1 MPTFKQRLRV
11 ILTATM
17 IAAACGAAAG
27 YMLGRELLLRLAE
40 TKLQQYA
47 GRIMADGE
55 ASSAELRTM
64 LSAVSASPHPF
75 CSDAEIRY
83 FRNLIFES
91 EYSKDVGRMR
101 DGKIACSA
109 TLGRVARPQAE
120 SRPDFTQQDGSIL
133 YKNLAPYQNSDVD
146 AITLQLGGS
155 YVVFVP
161 LARMHLEPAPM
172 HYTETAMD
180 APRQKSGNLLGE
192 APPAT
197 GAILTTE
204 GQERLGDNLYATR
217 CSIRFF
223 NCVTAYTSIP
233 EALAADRTHLGG
245 STVLGGLLGVLSGYF
260 FSLLYRRNK
269 SIEQQLRRAIRRD
282 ELRLAYQPIVS
293 LASGRIVGAEAL
305 ARWTDEHGLAVG
317 PDVFI
322 GIAEERGFVAAIT
335 RLVVQH
341 ALSDFGETLRGH
353 SNFRLSINVTASDL
367 ADPGFLVMLEEAL
380 QRAKVPAQRLAIEI
394 TESSTVRQEVAMEA
408 IQHLR
413 QQGHSVH
420 IDDFG
425 TGYSSLSY
433 LHDLS
438 VDAIKIDRSF
448 TQAIGTG
455 SVVVAILPQIL
466 AMAKALK
473 LGVIVEGIETA
484 QQAAYFAAQAQP
496 VLGQGWLFGR
506 PVHAA
511 EFHSLLA
518 KDTSDAPIIPAAAL
532 GGNLPENQDLK
543 FVPADVA

>member
-1 MPTFKQRLRV
+1 
-11 ILTATM
+11 
-17 IAAACGAAAG
+17 
-27 YMLGRELLLRLAE
+27 
-40 TKLQQYA
+40 
-47 GRIMADGE
+47 
-55 ASSAELRTM
+55 M

-83 FRNLIFES
+83 FRSLIFES

-101 DGKIACSA
+101 NGRIACSA
-109 TLGRVARPQAE
+109 TLGRVARLQAD
-120 SRPDFTQQDGSIL
+120 SRPDFTQQDGSLL
-133 YKNLAPYQNSDVD
+133 YKNLAPYQNNGVA
-146 AITLQLGGS
+146 AITLQHGGS

-180 APRQKSGNLLGE
+180 APSQKAGNLLGE

-197 GAILTTE
+197 GSILTTE
-204 GQERLGDNLYATR
+204 GQSRVGGNLYATR
-217 CSIRFF
+217 CSIRYF

-233 EALAADRTHLGG
+233 EALTEDRTYLGG
-245 STVLGGLLGVLSGYF
+245 STVLGGLFGLLFGYF

-269 SIEQQLRRAIRRD
+269 SMEQQLRRAVRRD
-282 ELRLAYQPIVS
+282 ELRLAYQPIVN
-293 LASGRIVGAEAL
+293 LASGRIVGAESL
-305 ARWTDEHGLAVG
+305 ARWTNEQGLPVG

-322 GIAEERGFVAAIT
+322 GVAEERGFVGTIT
-335 RLVVQH
+335 RIVVQH
-341 ALSDFGETLRGH
+341 ALRDFGEILRGQ

-380 QRAKVPAQRLAIEI
+380 QRAKVPARRLAIEI
-394 TESSTVRQEVAMEA
+394 TESSTVRQEVAMKA
-408 IQHLR
+408 IQYLR

-438 VDAIKIDRSF
+438 VDVIKIDRSF

-455 SVVVAILPQIL
+455 SAVVAILPQIL
-466 AMAKALK
+466 GMAEALS

-484 QQAAYFAAQAQP
+484 QQAAYFAAQAQQP
-496 VLGQGWLFGR
+496 VFGQGWYFGR
-506 PVHAA
+506 PVPTQ
-511 EFHSLLA
+511 EFHALLA
-518 KDTSDAPIIPAAAL
+518 KDAQEGPAIQTTTLSGDPQEGQEAELASTI
-532 GGNLPENQDLK
+532 
-543 FVPADVA
+543 VA

>member
-1 MPTFKQRLRV
+1 
-11 ILTATM
+11 
-17 IAAACGAAAG
+17 
-27 YMLGRELLLRLAE
+27 MLGRDLLLRLAE

-55 ASSAELRTM
+55 ASSAELRTI
-64 LSAVSASPHPF
+64 LSAVSASPHPL

-83 FRNLIFES
+83 FRSLIFES

-109 TLGRVARPQAE
+109 TLGRLPRPQAQ
-120 SRPDFTQQDGSIL
+120 SSPDFTQQDGSTL
-133 YKNLAPYQNSDVD
+133 YKNLAPYQNSGVA
-146 AITLQLGGS
+146 AITLQKGGS

-161 LARMHLEPAPM
+161 LARMHLESAPM
-172 HYTETAMD
+172 HYTETAVD
-180 APRQKSGNLLGE
+180 APSQKSGYLLGE
-192 APPAT
+192 TPPAT

-204 GQERLGDNLYATR
+204 GQTRLGENLYATR

-233 EALAADRTHLGG
+233 EALRADRAYLGG
-245 STVLGGLLGVLSGYF
+245 GTVLGGLIGILCGYF

-269 SIEQQLRRAIRRD
+269 SMEQQLRRAIRRD
-282 ELRLAYQPIVS
+282 EVRLVYQPIVN
-293 LASGRIVGAEAL
+293 LASGRIAGAEAL
-305 ARWTDEHGLAVG
+305 ARWTNEQGSAIR
-317 PDVFI
+317 PDIFT
-322 GIAEERGFVAAIT
+322 GIAEERGFVGEIT

-341 ALSDFGETLRGH
+341 ALRDFGETLRSH
-353 SNFRLSINVTASDL
+353 PSFRLSINVTGSDL
-367 ADPGFLVMLEEAL
+367 ADPGFPAMLEEAL
-380 QRAKVPAQRLAIEI
+380 QRARVPAPRLAIEI
-394 TESSTVRQEVAMEA
+394 TESSTVMHEVAMKA

-413 QQGHSVH
+413 QLGHSVH

-438 VDAIKIDRSF
+438 VDVIKIDRSF

-466 AMAKALK
+466 AMAEALS

-484 QQAAYFAAQAQP
+484 QQAAYFAAQAQQP
-496 VLGQGWLFGR
+496 VFGQGWFFGR
-506 PVHAA
+506 PVSAP
-511 EFHSLLA
+511 EFHVLLA
-518 KDTSDAPIIPAAAL
+518 RDTRELPPIQATAPGSDALEDQGAELDSTI
-532 GGNLPENQDLK
+532 
-543 FVPADVA
+543 VA